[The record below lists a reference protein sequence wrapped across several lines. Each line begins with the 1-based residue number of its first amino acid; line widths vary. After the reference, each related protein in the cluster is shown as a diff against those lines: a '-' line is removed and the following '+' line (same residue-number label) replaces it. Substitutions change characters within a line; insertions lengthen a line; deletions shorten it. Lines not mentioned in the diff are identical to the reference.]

1 MLRAVVIEDDRVPYY
16 EGILEHLPEDMRVFN
31 EEGYL
36 QDCQDRAASACSSFQ
51 YTNTG
56 FTAQLDSDKEQLI
69 FFSVPY
75 EAGWSAT
82 VNGEPAAIERVNV
95 GFMAVV
101 VPEGESVTI
110 EFTYHTP
117 GLALGF
123 GITLV
128 SLAVLVAYLTLM
140 NRVRPRP
147 QPQRGPSMLR
157 VGRFSQ
163 YAKSRRASFRR
174 PGAMTPHVQREAAVP
189 EESPPP
195 KEAPPPPGG
204 EAPPANNPDQPSE

>member
-1 MLRAVVIEDDRVPYY
+1 M
-16 EGILEHLPEDMRVFN
+16 
-31 EEGYL
+31 
-36 QDCQDRAASACSSFQ
+36 
-51 YTNTG
+51 
-56 FTAQLDSDKEQLI
+56 
-69 FFSVPY
+69 
-75 EAGWSAT
+75 
-82 VNGEPAAIERVNV
+82 NV

-128 SLAVLVAYLTLM
+128 SLALLVAYLMLM

-147 QPQRGPSMLR
+147 LPQRGPSLLR

-163 YAKSRRASFRR
+163 YAKSRHASFRR

-189 EESPPP
+189 EEDPPP
-195 KEAPPPPGG
+195 RRPLPRPAE
-204 EAPPANNPDQPSE
+204 ETPPATTQTKVLE